1 LKNFHYFAA
10 RTVKEAVSLL
20 EAHGDAA
27 KVLAGGT
34 DLIVQ
39 LREGLR
45 SADCVLDV
53 KKVPELMELRLGADG
68 LRLGAAVPC
77 YRVYGD
83 EAVRSQYPALADATH
98 IIGGWQ
104 IQGRASVGGN
114 LANASPA
121 ADSIPPLIAYQAIC
135 EIAGPNGRRRIPVE
149 EFCTAPGKNALG
161 RGELLVALQLPP
173 QPPGSGAH
181 YRRFIPRNEMDIA
194 VVGVAA
200 NLTLASDGVIQAA
213 RVALAAV
220 APTPVLAR
228 EASEFL
234 VGKPAEEDVFREA
247 GDLAKLSA
255 SPISDMRGPADYRR
269 HLVGVLTRRVLVT
282 AAERANTP

>member
-1 LKNFHYFAA
+1 M
-10 RTVKEAVSLL
+10 L